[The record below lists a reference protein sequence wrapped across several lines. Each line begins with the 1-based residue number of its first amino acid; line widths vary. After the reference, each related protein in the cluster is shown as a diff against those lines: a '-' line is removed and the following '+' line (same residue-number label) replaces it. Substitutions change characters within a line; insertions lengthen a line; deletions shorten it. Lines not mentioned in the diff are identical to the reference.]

1 MAIDYVEIRDSTL
14 ELIGVIDTAKSIIWH
29 PVFFGVGDFEVYTKV
44 TPESV
49 SILKAGNYVVRPDD
63 IEIGIIESI
72 EVTNDTQDGLMIVA
86 AGRFA
91 KSILDRRVIYRL
103 SGTANKA
110 TVLEGNVET
119 NIRKLVSDNA
129 IACAFDSKRNIPQL
143 ELGTLYNIP
152 AIIVD
157 ENGAATQKQV
167 APENLL
173 TYTDTML
180 KEYGLSAIVLLEDE
194 RKKLQYTIVRGVD
207 RSVDN
212 TAGNMP
218 IIFSQDFDNLTA
230 SVYSFNN
237 SASKNMALIGGEEN
251 KDTIRYFTT
260 VVGKETGMQRR
271 ELWVNA
277 SAIKKTYKDD
287 NDEEHTYTD
296 SQYNAMLKAE
306 GKQGIAENAPVESFT
321 GTIDIVNGN
330 WRYNTDFSLG
340 DIVTVQDNTI
350 GKYANVRITEITEVQ
365 DENGYAIEAN
375 YQS

>member
-1 MAIDYVEIRDSTL
+1 MIDYIEVRNTAFNI
-14 ELIGVIDTAKSIIWH
+14 IGIIDTAKSVIWH
-29 PVFFGVGDFEVYTKV
+29 SVFFGVGDFELYTQA
-44 TPESV
+44 TPAAV
-49 SILKAGNYVVRPDD
+49 SILQKDNYITRPND
-63 IEIGIIESI
+63 IEVGIIEHI
-72 EVTNDTQDGLMIVA
+72 EVVNNDQDGLMIIA
-86 AGRFA
+86 SGRFA
-91 KSILDRRVIYRL
+91 KAILDRRIIYRL

-110 TVLEGNVET
+110 TVLSGNVET

-157 ENGAATQKQV
+157 ENGVATQKQV

-180 KEYGLSAIVLLEDE
+180 KEYGLSAIVLLDDE
-194 RKKLQYTIVRGVD
+194 RQKLQYTIVRGID

-212 TAGNMP
+212 TSGNMP
-218 IIFSQDFDNLTA
+218 IIFSQEFDNLTA
-230 SVYSFNN
+230 SVYLFDN

-251 KDTIRYFTT
+251 KETIRYFTT

-277 SAIKKTYKDD
+277 SSIKKTYKDD
-287 NDEEHTYTD
+287 NDEEQTYTD

-306 GKQGIAENAPVESFT
+306 GKQGIAQLAPVESFT

-330 WRYNTDFSLG
+330 WEYNKDFSLG

-350 GKYANVRITEITEVQ
+350 GKYANVRITETTEVQ
-365 DENGYAIEAN
+365 DEDGYSIEAI